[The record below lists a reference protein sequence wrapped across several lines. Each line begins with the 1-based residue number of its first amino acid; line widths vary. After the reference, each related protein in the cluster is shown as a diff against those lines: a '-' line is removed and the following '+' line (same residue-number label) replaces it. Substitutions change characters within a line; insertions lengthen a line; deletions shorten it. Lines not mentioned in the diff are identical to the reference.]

1 MLDKYR
7 DEIDS
12 LDREIISL
20 LDKRFEVT
28 EKVGN
33 YKKENNIPVLNQNR
47 EAAIITKLKQ
57 LNLKHQ
63 SQVIDAYIAIM
74 DISKRQQDE

>member
-7 DEIDS
+7 GQIDS

-20 LDKRFEVT
+20 LDERFEVT

-47 EAAIITKLKQ
+47 EAAIIAKLEA

>member
-7 DEIDS
+7 NEIDQ
-12 LDREIISL
+12 LDQEIISL
-20 LDKRFEVT
+20 LDQRFEVT
-28 EKVGN
+28 KQVGI

-47 EAAIITKLKQ
+47 EASIIAKLEA
-57 LNLKHQ
+57 LNLSHQ

-74 DISKRQQDE
+74 DISKKQQDE